1 MNIADNHRM
10 KSISLR
16 RRDLDLGALAL
27 GAAMTLP
34 GSSTAQTRAEK
45 PGQFLKGELVE
56 SK

>member
-1 MNIADNHRM
+1 MNIANQWMNSFRLH
-10 KSISLR
+10 
-16 RRDLDLGALAL
+16 RRDLGLGALAL
-27 GAAMTLP
+27 GAAATLP